1 MFKAPHPPHLIAK
14 RFFGRPSLQTNPI
27 PRRPLKK
34 IRLGKARPAIY
45 HKFDCLVELSDGS
58 VIQRKSQYPK
68 TEIRMI
74 TDQRNNPLW
83 NESRPDLSIVDVNA
97 RGRLN
102 KFKEK
107 YSQYEQ
113 EEEPEENKDELFNLL
128 GENHQEVKLGGNLA
142 QRTKNKR

>member
-1 MFKAPHPPHLIAK
+1 
-14 RFFGRPSLQTNPI
+14 
-27 PRRPLKK
+27 
-34 IRLGKARPAIY
+34 
-45 HKFDCLVELSDGS
+45 
-58 VIQRKSQYPK
+58 
-68 TEIRMI
+68 MI